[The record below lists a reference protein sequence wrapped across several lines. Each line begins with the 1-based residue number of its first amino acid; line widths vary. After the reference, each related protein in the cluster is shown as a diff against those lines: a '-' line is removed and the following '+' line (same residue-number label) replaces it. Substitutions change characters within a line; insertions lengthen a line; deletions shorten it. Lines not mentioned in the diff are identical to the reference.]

1 MYGEVKE
8 ALFSP
13 KSVAGFEKSQEC
25 TVYILYM
32 KVHGTLYHKEITIYD
47 TTDIPFTIFQ

>member
-25 TVYILYM
+25 TVYIYK